1 MIRVLGIYNFFALS
15 TRYEKKVSKDLF
27 SIGNNAELEAASGC
41 LDFHLCKKKSV
52 HFSCYRDVGRSENPG
67 VSVVIRWA

>member
-1 MIRVLGIYNFFALS
+1 MPTSQRHDFTLS

-41 LDFHLCKKKSV
+41 LDFHLCKKNLCIFHV
-52 HFSCYRDVGRSENPG
+52 TETSEG
-67 VSVVIRWA
+67 LKIQVCQ